1 MRRTD
6 DPKEILEKETLL
18 ANNQSEI
25 ENETFTAAEQ

>member
-6 DPKEILEKETLL
+6 EILEKETLL
-18 ANNQSEI
+18 GNNQSEI